1 MSEYSQTVKYLF
13 TKRLTDD
20 DIKILNT
27 KLSELE
33 GLESYDLS
41 DEFIL
46 IDFMIFKQS
55 EKSLKQYL
63 VNLGF
68 PVMCKKEKKPGIF
81 KRWIDNL
88 AKSNKESFGSK
99 KLDCCELK
107 D

>member
-1 MSEYSQTVKYLF
+1 MSEYSQSVKYLF
-13 TKRLTDD
+13 SNSLTDN
-20 DIKILNT
+20 DIRILNT
-27 KLSELE
+27 KISELQ
-33 GLESYDLS
+33 GIESYDIS
-41 DEFIL
+41 NEHIQ

-81 KRWIDNL
+81 KKWIDNL

-99 KLDCCELK
+99 KLNCCELK